1 MNVIIQPESSEE
13 GIDGESNELQ
23 GSIQIHTQAFVNI
36 GVADEQGVD
45 KSIAEKESEVLSL
58 IILNNQ
64 DGTVSNVEID
74 GHLEENQV
82 AGVVEDE
89 NIKIQAEEHLMESD
103 VPIEPNSELIQ
114 DQLPGAE
121 FVGET
126 MITMEFHAADAA
138 WITLLDRFELLV
150 NDNRIRGYVEGEKQ
164 FLCLWESFQTSTM
177 STFSVR
183 SSDKFYKVVDE
194 GEEGAVN
201 GRLLKGAPKWS
212 RTPIVPFDGVPF
224 VSVERKYFG
233 CRFVCFFACYCLLR
247 IYFIHLTL
255 DCISCLDL
263 LLYMH
268 EKNFV
273 LPYR

>member
-1 MNVIIQPESSEE
+1 MNVIIQPESAEAVVSGEE
-13 GIDGESNELQ
+13 NELQ

-36 GVADEQGVD
+36 GVAGEQNVD

-74 GHLEENQV
+74 GHLEDNQEAV
-82 AGVVEDE
+82 IVDDQ
-89 NIKIQAEEHLMESD
+89 NIKIQTADVNLMEDD
-103 VPIEPNSELIQ
+103 VPIQPDGELLQ
-114 DQLPGAE
+114 EHLPSAE

-126 MITMEFHAADAA
+126 MVTMEFHAADAA

-150 NDNRIRGYVEGEKQ
+150 NDNRVRGFVEGEKQ

-183 SSDKFYKVVDE
+183 SSDKFYKMAGE
-194 GEEGAVN
+194 NEEGAVN

-233 CRFVCFFACYCLLR
+233 CRLV
-247 IYFIHLTL
+247 
-255 DCISCLDL
+255 
-263 LLYMH
+263 
-268 EKNFV
+268 
-273 LPYR
+273 